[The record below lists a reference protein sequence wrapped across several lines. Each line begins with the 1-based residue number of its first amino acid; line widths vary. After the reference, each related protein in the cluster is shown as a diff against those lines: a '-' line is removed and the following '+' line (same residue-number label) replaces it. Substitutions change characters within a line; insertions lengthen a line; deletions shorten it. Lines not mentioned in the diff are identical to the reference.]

1 MNYYKNYTKEYIYYM
16 GAIQNSITAALGA
29 ITGAAVAGKH
39 MKDIKAKEEE
49 QGLLAKEQYHEAA
62 ADIKGL
68 QEQLSSKK
76 NEWGEAEG
84 DLAILN
90 AKRTGGKGNTKAA
103 LDEKK
108 KAKMSEIDAAKRAFE
123 ELSDRIEAKKA
134 MKQRAEIMMSK
145 ANKWGGIK

>member
-1 MNYYKNYTKEYIYYM
+1 M
-16 GAIQNSITAALGA
+16 GAINQAFNQAAGSIAA
-29 ITGAAVAGKH
+29 AATV
-39 MKDIKAKEEE
+39 IK
-49 QGLLAKEQYHEAA
+49 GAKEQDMSQALLGKEQANEADA
-62 ADIKGL
+62 AIKDF
-68 QEQLSSKK
+68 QEQANVKK

-84 DLAILN
+84 DLTILN

-108 KAKMSEIDAAKRAFE
+108 MAKMSEIDAAKRAFE

-134 MKQRAEIMMSK
+134 MKQRAELMMSK

>member
-1 MNYYKNYTKEYIYYM
+1 M
-16 GAIQNSITAALGA
+16 GAINNAFNQAAGA
-29 ITGAAVAGKH
+29 VTGAAAL
-39 MKDIKAKEEE
+39 IK
-49 QGLLAKEQYHEAA
+49 GAKEQDMSQALLGKEQSKEAEA
-62 ADIKGL
+62 ELKNL
-68 QEQLSSKK
+68 QPQLSEAK
-76 NEWGEAEG
+76 NKWGEAEG

-145 ANKWGGIK
+145 ANKWGGIR

>member
-1 MNYYKNYTKEYIYYM
+1 M
-16 GAIQNSITAALGA
+16 GAINNAFNQAVGAAAGAALA
-29 ITGAAVAGKH
+29 IKH
-39 MKDIKAKEEE
+39 
-49 QGLLAKEQYHEAA
+49 AKEQDMSQALLGKEQYNEAE
-62 ADIKGL
+62 ADIKNL
-68 QEQLSSKK
+68 QDQLSGKK

-103 LDEKK
+103 LEDKK

-123 ELSDRIEAKKA
+123 ELSDRLEAKKA
-134 MKQRAEIMMSK
+134 MKQRAEIMMNK

>member
-1 MNYYKNYTKEYIYYM
+1 M
-16 GAIQNSITAALGA
+16 GAINSAFNQAAG
-29 ITGAAVAGKH
+29 AVAGAAALVK
-39 MKDIKAKEEE
+39 
-49 QGLLAKEQYHEAA
+49 GAKEQDMSQALLGKEQSKEADA
-62 ADIKGL
+62 ELKNL
-68 QEQLSSKK
+68 QSQLSEAK
-76 NEWGEAEG
+76 NKWGEAEG

>member
-1 MNYYKNYTKEYIYYM
+1 M
-16 GAIQNSITAALGA
+16 GAINSAFNQAAG
-29 ITGAAVAGKH
+29 AVAGAAAL
-39 MKDIKAKEEE
+39 IK
-49 QGLLAKEQYHEAA
+49 GAKEQDMSQALLGKEQSKEAEA
-62 ADIKGL
+62 ELKNL
-68 QEQLSSKK
+68 QPQLSEAK
-76 NEWGEAEG
+76 NKWGEAEG

-108 KAKMSEIDAAKRAFE
+108 KAKMTEIDAAKRAFE

>member
-1 MNYYKNYTKEYIYYM
+1 M
-16 GAIQNSITAALGA
+16 GAINQAFNQAAGSV
-29 ITGAAVAGKH
+29 AAAATV
-39 MKDIKAKEEE
+39 IKGAKE
-49 QGLLAKEQYHEAA
+49 QDMSQALLGKEQYHEADA
-62 ADIKGL
+62 AIKDL
-68 QEQLSSKK
+68 QEQANVKK

-90 AKRTGGKGNTKAA
+90 VKRPGGKGNTKAA

-108 KAKMSEIDAAKRAFE
+108 MNKMSEIDAAKRAFE

-134 MKQRAEIMMSK
+134 MKQRAELMMSK

>member
-1 MNYYKNYTKEYIYYM
+1 M
-16 GAIQNSITAALGA
+16 GAINNSFNQAAG
-29 ITGAAVAGKH
+29 AVAGATAIFKG
-39 MKDIKAKEEE
+39 AKE
-49 QGLLAKEQYHEAA
+49 QDMSQALLGKEQYHEADA
-62 ADIKGL
+62 AIKDL
-68 QEQLSSKK
+68 QEQANVKK

-108 KAKMSEIDAAKRAFE
+108 MNKMSEIDAAKRAFE

-134 MKQRAEIMMSK
+134 MKQRAELMMSK